1 MIVVWKRSL
10 ETTIIMNISRISSN
24 KIQYF
29 FIFMKPL
36 IFFLFVLLFVLY
48 VPKNQIYWNPSSSAN
63 MAIAFMRKKLY
74 LYILYKYFYLFIKIQ
89 ADGPMEKT
97 PIITQQKYF
106 KFTLKRIRDK
116 KNESYKIIKKEQYYK

>member
-1 MIVVWKRSL
+1 
-10 ETTIIMNISRISSN
+10 
-24 KIQYF
+24 
-29 FIFMKPL
+29 
-36 IFFLFVLLFVLY
+36 
-48 VPKNQIYWNPSSSAN
+48 

-106 KFTLKRIRDK
+106 KFTLERIRDK